1 MKYQC
6 LQLTNY
12 DCGFACLKMILA
24 NFHHDENYLFLKQN
38 LNKKNYSFLELANIA
53 KDHNLTLKGYECND
67 IFLLKKLPC
76 ITLVNNQK
84 NNHFVIIK
92 KIKNNKIYLIDPL
105 LGDKCIL
112 LKDFEK
118 KWSKKVLLVEKV
130 KKTKCQ
136 DYIKFSK
143 YYSSKQIILYFVEIV
158 VLFLVA
164 FLTKYNQDSSPF
176 LICLFVILMFVINQF
191 KIKNMKINN
200 VVLSNNVTILI
211 ISITHKHC

>member
-1 MKYQC
+1 MNDYQVIT
-6 LQLTNY
+6 LDNVK
-12 DCGFACLKMILA
+12 D
-24 NFHHDENYLFLKQN
+24 
-38 LNKKNYSFLELANIA
+38 NKIA
-53 KDHNLTLKGYECND
+53 KNLSLDNSITFAFAYLTDKFAKD
-67 IFLLKKLPC
+67 LLLDKK
-76 ITLVNNQK
+76 
-84 NNHFVIIK
+84 VIIK

-191 KIKNMKINN
+191 KI
-200 VVLSNNVTILI
+200 
-211 ISITHKHC
+211 

>member
-92 KIKNNKIYLIDPL
+92 KLKIIK
-105 LGDKCIL
+105 
-112 LKDFEK
+112 
-118 KWSKKVLLVEKV
+118 
-130 KKTKCQ
+130 
-136 DYIKFSK
+136 YI
-143 YYSSKQIILYFVEIV
+143 
-158 VLFLVA
+158 
-164 FLTKYNQDSSPF
+164 
-176 LICLFVILMFVINQF
+176 
-191 KIKNMKINN
+191 
-200 VVLSNNVTILI
+200 
-211 ISITHKHC
+211 